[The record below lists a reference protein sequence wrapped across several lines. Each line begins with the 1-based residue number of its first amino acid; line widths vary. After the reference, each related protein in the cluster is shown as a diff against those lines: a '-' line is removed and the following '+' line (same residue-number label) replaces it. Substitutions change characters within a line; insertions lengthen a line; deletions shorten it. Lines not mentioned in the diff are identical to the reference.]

1 MTAAGRG
8 EGKQV
13 SMIEVAEI
21 NVEKHAGKM
30 TAVTSTALPWIQVC
44 GIWKAFP

>member
-1 MTAAGRG
+1 MTAARRG

-21 NVEKHAGKM
+21 NMENHAGKM
-30 TAVTSTALPWIQVC
+30 TVVTSTTLPWIQVC